1 MDGHIACVRLID
13 HVTGMYVW
21 RGNGKRYVKQR
32 RTIASIDD
40 RTDGNNRP
48 NKSNRYINSCD
59 DDDKGDDDDNNDDED
74 ENGDNDD
81 ADDEDATGTECLST
95 TICKTLRRCSRC
107 TEAICNEASID
118 LSASG
123 GAIA

>member
-1 MDGHIACVRLID
+1 M
-13 HVTGMYVW
+13 
-21 RGNGKRYVKQR
+21 KQR

-40 RTDGNNRP
+40 HTDGNNRP

-107 TEAICNEASID
+107 TEAICNGASID